1 LAGPDRNMTKP
12 LDDENTEK
20 PLDPAVERVRR
31 RLVRFIG
38 INLGILFIALMAV
51 VAALV
56 YRMNVSAPAAPE
68 SAGSAV
74 PTGERPLEGHIPL
87 PAGARLV
94 SHAVSGNRV
103 TLHVEFV
110 DGRQAIFLYDMAEQ
124 RVIGRFDIGTQP

>member
-1 LAGPDRNMTKP
+1 MTKP
-12 LDDENTEK
+12 LDEESADK

-56 YRMNVSAPAAPE
+56 YRMNASAPAAPE
-68 SAGSAV
+68 TAAGVV
-74 PTGERPLEGHIPL
+74 PSGEAFAEGLIAL
-87 PAGARLV
+87 PPGARVV
-94 SHAVSGNRV
+94 SHAVSGNRL
-103 TLHVEFV
+103 TLQVEFT

-124 RVIGRFDIGTQP
+124 RMSGRFDIGAGQP

>member
-1 LAGPDRNMTKP
+1 MNKP
-12 LDDENTEK
+12 LDVEHDEK

-56 YRMNVSAPAAPE
+56 YRTNFSSPAAPAA
-68 SAGSAV
+68 AV
-74 PTGERPLEGHIPL
+74 SPVPIDGGMLEGRIAL
-87 PAGARLV
+87 PAGARVV
-94 SHAVSGNRV
+94 SHAVSGDRL

-110 DGRQAIFLYDMAEQ
+110 DSRQAIFLYDMAQQ
-124 RVIGRFDIGTQP
+124 RVIGRFDIGQQP